1 MSYCIKEKKVTENIN
16 PEYVR
21 AKNGRLMLRTKCAS
35 CGITK
40 TRFVKESEGGN
51 IDIHKAMM
59 PFLPKKGLTLPGYN
73 YCGPGNPLNN
83 GLPVNE
89 LDQICKTHD
98 YCYSD
103 NPLDKSKCDKKMLKN
118 LKTSKSKT
126 IGEAVAKNVIV
137 KPIITA
143 KHTLGLGQ
151 GQSQRRSQ
159 KNGKRR

>member
-1 MSYCIKEKKVTENIN
+1 MDEFCIKEKKITENLN

-21 AKNGRLMLRTKCAS
+21 TKNNRLMLRSKCAS

-40 TRFVKESEGGN
+40 TRFVKESEGGK
-51 IDIHKAMM
+51 IDIHKMIM
-59 PFLPKKGLTLPGYN
+59 PLLPKKGLTLPGYN

-83 GLPVNE
+83 GKPTNE
-89 LDQICKTHD
+89 LDAICETHD

-103 NPLDKSKCDKKMLKN
+103 NPTDKSTCDKQMLKS
-118 LKTSKSKT
+118 LKTSNPKS
-126 IGEAVAKNVIV
+126 IGESIAKNVIV
-137 KPIITA
+137 KPTISL

-151 GQSQRRSQ
+151 